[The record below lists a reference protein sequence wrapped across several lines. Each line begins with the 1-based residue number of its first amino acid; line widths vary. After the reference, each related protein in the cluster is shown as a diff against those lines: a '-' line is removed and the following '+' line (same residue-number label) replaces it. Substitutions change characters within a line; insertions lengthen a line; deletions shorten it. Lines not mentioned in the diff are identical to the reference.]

1 MRFAIVLLAFFLIA
15 LSATV
20 SPLATL
26 GSVEELYWWLRPG
39 AYFTYLY
46 KLPQPFMFVV
56 RGYEYETDTLLI
68 NYTILDV
75 VGSKAVVN
83 FSLTFVNATVYESC
97 GEIRCPVVEEMVNKT
112 LHILL
117 EIDLKTLG
125 VYVNGS
131 WVDEWLYL
139 ATINQLRGEAP
150 KLVRVPSF
158 VLVLT
163 YLENTAEAQIIEAF
177 YEMLRE
183 ELGEDLVRCIQDA
196 NIVCEGFPPPGPG
209 YIYPVLKPGERFV
222 YLRTHGGY
230 RVDVIKPPPSNFSFT
245 IKNYTIS
252 GDRVAMIGA
261 EPLGFE
267 RSILD
272 SVRRG
277 LLVVKKNVS
286 IDHFRAYAFE
296 VTFAPLKLY
305 ALRSFAI
312 RGRPPEPLKI
322 PSEEEDP
329 FLKCVLY
336 NPSRRE
342 TFLVTGLGC
351 SGPFVAVTGYYDYYT
366 GVLLHLNVSQGD
378 IIFMPFQAY
387 TRLLGVEEIVK
398 LSPRLGPIPPSEL
411 SAELVLV
418 DTNISFERP
427 IIGGAEG
434 GFNPVH
440 VAIVA
445 AIASI
450 IIVGVKV
457 ALSRKARSTRRYLP
471 TKAHQ

>member
-15 LSATV
+15 LSATA
-20 SPLATL
+20 SPLATP

-46 KLPQPFMFVV
+46 RLPRPFMFVV

-97 GEIRCPVVEEMVNKT
+97 GEIQCPVVEEMVNKT

-125 VYVNGS
+125 VYVNNT
-131 WVDEWLYL
+131 WIDEWLYL
-139 ATINQLRGEAP
+139 ATINQLRGEVP
-150 KLVRVPSF
+150 KLVRVPGIFSS
-158 VLVLT
+158 VAYEEGTESEEIVK
-163 YLENTAEAQIIEAF
+163 AF
-177 YEMLRE
+177 FNMLRE
-183 ELGEDLVRCIQDA
+183 DLGEDLVKCIT
-196 NIVCEGFPPPGPG
+196 NIYSECEGLPRALGRITLTVRIG
-209 YIYPVLKPGERFV
+209 GKERKV
-222 YLRTHGGY
+222 IHLRTHGGY
-230 RVDVIKPPPSNFSFT
+230 RVDVIKPPPSDFSFT

-267 RSILD
+267 RSILN

-277 LLVVKKNVS
+277 LLVVKRNVS

-305 ALRSFAI
+305 ALRSFDI
-312 RGRPPEPLKI
+312 PPEPLEI

-329 FLKCVLY
+329 FFKCVLY

-366 GVLLHLNVSQGD
+366 GVLLYLNVSRD
-378 IIFMPFQAY
+378 ITTFMPFQAY
-387 TRLLGVEEIVK
+387 TRLLGLEEVVK
-398 LSPRLGPIPPSEL
+398 VPIRLGPIPPHMF

-440 VAIVA
+440 VAIIA
-445 AIASI
+445 ATASI

-457 ALSRKARSTRRYLP
+457 ALSRKARSTRRCLP